1 MEKKYIKPFVYLWAI
16 TLLVL
21 FFAQVYCYRVGV
33 CCNGLSDF
41 IKHASFV
48 TALMFLG
55 QWSIKSFR
63 NSAIAENEK
72 EGVSKSILNWIYALC
87 VSIIWVRV
95 LWALVVH
102 DSILATAS
110 IVVTVLLNGCFTFLL
125 IFKRFHKK

>member
-1 MEKKYIKPFVYLWAI
+1 MEKKHIKPFVYLWAI

-21 FFAQVYCYRVGV
+21 FFAQVYCYHVGV
-33 CCNGLSDF
+33 GCNGLSDF
-41 IKHASFV
+41 IKHVSFV
-48 TALMFLG
+48 MALMFLG

-87 VSIIWVRV
+87 VSIIWIRV
-95 LWALVVH
+95 LWALVVP
-102 DSILATAS
+102 DSIIATVSMIITAL
-110 IVVTVLLNGCFTFLL
+110 INACFTFLL